1 MALFKGFST
10 INKLFPPYRL
20 TDIELVKRDLLNHFT
35 TRRGER
41 VMNPEFGTIIFDLLM
56 DPQDPLTRQLII
68 DDAKRVVRSDPRVS
82 LVSTKIQE
90 VDQAIV
96 IAIELIYV
104 PSNITDTLYVQY
116 KFNIQGDQ

>member
-20 TDIELVKRDLLNHFT
+20 TDIDLVKRDLLNHFT